1 MEHIQLVLLVFFDK
15 LLTLVAVEIQDMD
28 CNTLEM
34 AYSIVAETSLV
45 VVVVVVASSSSLE
58 EVVGMDLNNQVP

>member
-1 MEHIQLVLLVFFDK
+1 M
-15 LLTLVAVEIQDMD
+15 QDMD

-34 AYSIVAETSLV
+34 AYSIVVEASL

-58 EVVGMDLNNQVP
+58 EVVGTDLHNQVP